1 MNLKHDFLILFLFD
15 LMMLLIVLVQIKQT
29 LNDIVIGFNQPI
41 LINLNLK
48 LLAKY
53 FNLLIIFKEAFIFI
67 FRRMACYSLL

>member
-29 LNDIVIGFNQPI
+29 LNDIVIGLNQPI